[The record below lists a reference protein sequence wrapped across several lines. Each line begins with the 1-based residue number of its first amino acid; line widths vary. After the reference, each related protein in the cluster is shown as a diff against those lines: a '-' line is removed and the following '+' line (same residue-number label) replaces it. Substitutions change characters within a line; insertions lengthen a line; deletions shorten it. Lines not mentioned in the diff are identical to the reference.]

1 MPVAGFE
8 LIKIY
13 ISIPSMAY
21 LSASISSAD
30 LVSFDSS
37 GNDSRF
43 PQSLSMPGVDE
54 LAMNEVL
61 GTIVA
66 SWGPNVLSRCLVSQN
81 KIHKAKPTPF
91 MLAFKVLKSQVLKL
105 KCRVRAL
112 EAEVDDLKHACNLAH
127 SDALEYRRELD
138 TLHYDYFDKIAQ
150 NRKYAISSR
159 EDKEKIKLLEY
170 KVNQAERF
178 LLAMVDLKLHEPV
191 LYGAAQSV
199 LQGDDAENSLIDA
212 ILAASLRKTSPWA
225 RIITAVVGPH
235 TPGKCL
241 SAITFALQSRKGP
254 RQPHAIEIKN
264 KDYPFNVDP
273 IASSISQISDVASEV
288 LSESRDEEEEPAV
301 LDELLA
307 ILKAGDTTPKAV
319 KHIKRVVAIEKPP
332 AKEASQSS
340 ISFKP
345 LVQSSFDV

>member
-1 MPVAGFE
+1 
-8 LIKIY
+8 
-13 ISIPSMAY
+13 MAY

-30 LVSFDSS
+30 LVSPDSS
-37 GNDSRF
+37 KNESHF
-43 PQSLSMPGVDE
+43 PQSLSMPDVDE

-66 SWGPNVLSRCLVSQN
+66 SWGPNVLSRCLVSQH
-81 KIHKAKPTPF
+81 KIHHKAKPTPF

-127 SDALEYRRELD
+127 SDAFEYRRELD
-138 TLHYDYFDKIAQ
+138 TLHYDHFDKIAQ

-191 LYGAAQSV
+191 LFGAARSV
-199 LQGDDAENSLIDA
+199 LQGEDAENSLIDA

-225 RIITAVVGPH
+225 RIVTAVVGPH

-241 SAITFALQSRKGP
+241 SAVTFALQSRKGL
-254 RQPHAIEIKN
+254 RQPPATEIKN
-264 KDYPFNVDP
+264 KEYPFNVNP
-273 IASSISQISDVASEV
+273 IPDSISQISDVASEV
-288 LSESRDEEEEPAV
+288 PTELHHEEEEPAV
-301 LDELLA
+301 LDEMLA
-307 ILKAGDTTPKAV
+307 ILKADDTTPKAV
-319 KHIKRVVAIEKPP
+319 KHIKRVVAIEAQP
-332 AKEASQSS
+332 AEEDSQSS
-340 ISFKP
+340 ILFKP
-345 LVQSSFDV
+345 LVQSFFDVHL

>member
-1 MPVAGFE
+1 M
-8 LIKIY
+8 
-13 ISIPSMAY
+13 S
-21 LSASISSAD
+21 D
-30 LVSFDSS
+30 LVSLHSS
-37 GNDSRF
+37 GNESHIPR
-43 PQSLSMPGVDE
+43 SLSMPGVDE
-54 LAMNEVL
+54 LALNEVL

-66 SWGPNVLSRCLVSQN
+66 SWAPNVLSRCLLSQT
-81 KIHKAKPTPF
+81 KIHKTKPTPF

-112 EAEVDDLKHACNLAH
+112 EAQVDDLKHECNLAH

-138 TLHYDYFDKIAQ
+138 TLHYDYFDKIDQ

-170 KVNQAERF
+170 KVVQAERF

-199 LQGDDAENSLIDA
+199 LQGGDAENSLIDA

-235 TPGKCL
+235 TPGKCP
-241 SAITFALQSRKGP
+241 SALTFACQPRKGTL
-254 RQPHAIEIKN
+254 QPHSIEIKN

-273 IASSISQISDVASEV
+273 TASPISKISDIASEMLNETHHGD
-288 LSESRDEEEEPAV
+288 DEPAV

-307 ILKAGDTTPKAV
+307 ILKAGDTTPKGV
-319 KHIKRVVAIEKPP
+319 KHIKGIVAPGAQPVER
-332 AKEASQSS
+332 ASKSS
-340 ISFKP
+340 ILFKP
-345 LVQSSFDV
+345 RVRSSFDV

>member
-1 MPVAGFE
+1 
-8 LIKIY
+8 
-13 ISIPSMAY
+13 MAY

-30 LVSFDSS
+30 LVSPDSS
-37 GNDSRF
+37 GNESRF

-61 GTIVA
+61 GIIVA
-66 SWGPNVLSRCLVSQN
+66 SWGPNLLSRCLVSQN

-138 TLHYDYFDKIAQ
+138 TLHYDYFDKIDQ

-254 RQPHAIEIKN
+254 RQPHVIEIKNNN

-288 LSESRDEEEEPAV
+288 LSESRHEEEEPAI

-319 KHIKRVVAIEKPP
+319 KHIKRVVAIEMPP

>member
-1 MPVAGFE
+1 M
-8 LIKIY
+8 
-13 ISIPSMAY
+13 
-21 LSASISSAD
+21 SASISSAD
-30 LVSFDSS
+30 LVSLHSS
-37 GNDSRF
+37 ESHF

-66 SWGPNVLSRCLVSQN
+66 SWAPNVLSRCLLSQT
-81 KIHKAKPTPF
+81 KIHKTKPTPF

-105 KCRVRAL
+105 KCRVHAL
-112 EAEVDDLKHACNLAH
+112 EAQVDDLKHECNLAH

-138 TLHYDYFDKIAQ
+138 TLHYNYFDKIDQ

-159 EDKEKIKLLEY
+159 EDNEKIKLLEY
-170 KVNQAERF
+170 KVVQAERF

-241 SAITFALQSRKGP
+241 SAFALQP
-254 RQPHAIEIKN
+254 RRDIFQPHSIIEIKN

-273 IASSISQISDVASEV
+273 TGSSISQISDVASEM
-288 LSESRDEEEEPAV
+288 LSETRHEPAV

-319 KHIKRVVAIEKPP
+319 KHIRGIAATGAQP
-332 AKEASQSS
+332 AEGASKSS
-340 ISFKP
+340 ILFKP
-345 LVQSSFDV
+345 LVRSSFDV

>member
-1 MPVAGFE
+1 M
-8 LIKIY
+8 K
-13 ISIPSMAY
+13 Y
-21 LSASISSAD
+21 LTASISSAY
-30 LVSFDSS
+30 LVSPDSS
-37 GNDSRF
+37 GNESLF

-81 KIHKAKPTPF
+81 KFHKAKPTPF

-112 EAEVDDLKHACNLAH
+112 EAEVDDLKHKCTLAH
-127 SDALEYRRELD
+127 SDAQEYRRELD
-138 TLHYDYFDKIAQ
+138 TLQYDYFDKIAQ

-170 KVNQAERF
+170 KVDQSERF

-191 LYGAAQSV
+191 LYRAAQSV

-212 ILAASLRKTSPWA
+212 ILAASLRKASPWA

-235 TPGKCL
+235 TPQKCL
-241 SAITFALQSRKGP
+241 SAITFALQSRKALC
-254 RQPHAIEIKN
+254 QPYAIEIKN
-264 KDYPFNVDP
+264 KDHPFNVDP
-273 IASSISQISDVASEV
+273 IASSISQISDVASEI
-288 LSESRDEEEEPAV
+288 LSESRPEEEEPAV

-307 ILKAGDTTPKAV
+307 ILKAGDTTPRAV
-319 KHIKRVVAIEKPP
+319 KHIKSVVVTGAQP
-332 AKEASQSS
+332 AEEASQSS
-340 ISFKP
+340 ILFKP
-345 LVQSSFDV
+345 LVQSSLDI